1 MSPPEL
7 PPAGRGAAPEALR
20 TSIPMEVP
28 GEGHPDWKPLRR
40 GLRMRLLYDGADG
53 YRVALL
59 HYRPGASAP
68 RHLHVGDEHV
78 FILKGSQRDENG
90 VYGPGSYVF
99 NPAGSVHE
107 VDSPEGCLVLIHWQ
121 APVEMQI
128 YGEKEGA

>member
-1 MSPPEL
+1 MNPSTFSF
-7 PPAGRGAAPEALR
+7 GAMAAALR
-20 TSIPMEVP
+20 TLTPMEVP
-28 GEGHPDWKPLRR
+28 GEGHPDWSHLRR
-40 GLRMRLLYDGADG
+40 GLRMRVLYDGVDG

-78 FILKGSQRDENG
+78 FILQGSQQDDNG

-107 VDSPEGCLVLIHWQ
+107 VFSPEGCLVLIHWL
-121 APVEMQI
+121 APVEIQV